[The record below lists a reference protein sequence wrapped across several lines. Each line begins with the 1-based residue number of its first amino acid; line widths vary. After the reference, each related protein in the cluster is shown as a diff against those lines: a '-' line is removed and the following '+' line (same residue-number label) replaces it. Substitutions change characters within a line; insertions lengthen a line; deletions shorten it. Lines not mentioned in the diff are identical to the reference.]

1 MIPSERTLGLIGSAG
16 GVEQI
21 RPALIEPAIAQ
32 DWRVAVTLTPAAGA
46 WLRELGEV
54 ERIEQVTG
62 LPKELDYNVVYDE
75 LNDPNNHKVIVGD
88 EVYVPISYNY
98 RWVYVKESDLKSV

>member
-1 MIPSERTLGLIGSAG
+1 MSVRTLGLIGSAAG

-21 RPALIEPAIAQ
+21 RPALIESAI
-32 DWRVAVTLTPAAGA
+32 
-46 WLRELGEV
+46 
-54 ERIEQVTG
+54 
-62 LPKELDYNVVYDE
+62 VVYDG
-75 LNDPNNHKVIVGD
+75 LNDPNNHEVIVGN